1 MNHRFGMRL
10 LLLPLL
16 MLTVVSVHSAEPGDS
31 LMINGDFEG
40 GGLTGSNSWT
50 SGKGVSVETEDGNNF
65 LRLQASEPGIQV
77 QSYRKIKVPG
87 GTPKLKVTFRVRYE
101 GITPGVE
108 NWHTG
113 RVIMHFKD
121 ASGAMT
127 KPDPKPF
134 AFKGDSKGGW
144 DEKTIELEVP
154 EGSVEFEFMPA
165 LFQVQMGTLDID
177 DVVVVPAD

>member
-1 MNHRFGMRL
+1 MRFL
-10 LLLPLL
+10 LVPFLF
-16 MLTVVSVHSAEPGDS
+16 LTLVSLHSAEPGDT
-31 LMINGDFEG
+31 LMVNGDFES
-40 GGLTGSNSWT
+40 GGLSGANSWT
-50 SGKGVSVETEDGNNF
+50 SGKGVSLESEDGNTF

-87 GTPKLKVTFRVRYE
+87 GTPKLKVSFRVRFE
-101 GITPGVE
+101 GITAGVE

-121 ASGAMT
+121 ASGAIT

-134 AFKGDSKGGW
+134 AFKGDSKGW
-144 DEKTIELEVP
+144 DEKTVELEVP

-165 LFQVQMGTLDID
+165 LFQVQLGTLDID
-177 DVVVVPAD
+177 NVVVVPAD